1 MNYKRTPVQ
10 IFSDVI
16 IYSILALFA
25 FACLAPVIHVICASF
40 SDPFKLDKNMGLLL
54 KPLGFTYKGYQL
66 LFTMPSIKSGYTNT
80 IIVVVAGTIINMV
93 MSCMCAFV
101 LSQKNWGFGRALMVM
116 VVITMFFNGGLIPSY
131 FVVRDLNLLDNRLA
145 LMIPVAINV
154 WNVIILRTSFMS
166 LPDSLLESARI
177 DGANDFTT
185 LFRIVLPLSQSV
197 LAVIALFYAIGH
209 WNSWFDAMIYIRSR
223 AKYPLQVVLR
233 EMLIVESTTV
243 SVGEYSKSI
252 NPGDLNVY
260 KKLIKYTAIV
270 VSTVP
275 VLCFYPFIQ
284 KYFVKGIMIGS
295 LKG

>member
-10 IFSDVI
+10 IFSDMI
-16 IYSILALFA
+16 IYLILALFA

-54 KPLGFTYKGYQL
+54 KPLGFTFKGYQL

-80 IIVVVAGTIINMV
+80 IIIVVAGTIINMV

-101 LSQKNWGFGRALMVM
+101 LSQKNWGFGRALMIM

-166 LPDSLLESARI
+166 LPESLLESARI

-197 LAVIALFYAIGH
+197 LAVIALFYAIAH

-223 AKYPLQVVLR
+223 EKYPLQVVLR

-270 VSTVP
+270 ISTVP